1 VILMRSM
8 LPLLL
13 AGALAPGAFAQ
24 LVSAPPADHCEEGT
38 CGKAEMLR
46 RRAAAGLPVSDFAG
60 GAGGY
65 TAREAMTDTDVLHYV
80 LDIEV
85 FPDTEVIT
93 GSNTITVR
101 SLVNNLTQFTFM
113 LRSQYTVT
121 EVLLNGTT
129 PASATTPGAN
139 SYARRVTLD
148 RPYNAGEEF
157 TVKISYTGVAVAR
170 GFGSIVFGHQNNN
183 TANPRT
189 VETLSEAYFAATW
202 WPCKDGDVFLPGDNS
217 DKATMDFS
225 VTAPSIYKTTANGLL
240 HSVTPV
246 SGGKSKYRYITNYPT
261 ATYLIAF
268 ATTVYNSWTLDYVY
282 PLPGGGTGTMPV
294 EFNIWPVLDTP
305 SNRNAWG
312 QAVPMLHAFRPFFGE
327 YPFINEKYGIYHFG
341 FGGGMEHQTNS
352 GQGTFGLSVTAHEL
366 AHQWWGDAVT
376 CKTWN
381 DIWLNEGFATY
392 GEALWEE
399 QRPGSQGLA
408 SYLAAIQARKPSQV
422 SSSVYVYDASDMNRI
437 FSSTYSYRKGAW
449 VLHMLRKVV
458 GDQTFYDILA
468 AYRAQ
473 YEDSAATTDDFAA
486 IASAVAGRDLTW
498 FFTQWVYGSGAPAYA
513 IGTQA
518 VTIGGEPYLRV
529 RLRQTQ
535 NSAWPGAGA
544 PAGYFAMPID
554 LRVDTGAGSQTVTLN
569 NDARTQHF
577 LVPAAA
583 AVTGSELDQF
593 GWVLSTDIVSE
604 PFVAGPP
611 VIVSAA
617 PAPNAGF
624 EQGDPPAQVVV
635 QFSEAITGS
644 AASVTLSDSV
654 GPVAGSTVISGSTA
668 TFTPAAAL
676 QPGPYTVSVSSINAL
691 SGGLALDGETPGTTI
706 VGGGPF
712 PSGNGVAGGA
722 ATWTFFVIASDCGTA
737 DFDGDGDTGTDA
749 DIEAFFACLA
759 GSCCAMCYS
768 GGADFD
774 GDGDTGTDAD
784 IESFFRVLA
793 GGNC

>member
-1 VILMRSM
+1 MRSM

-24 LVSAPPADHCEEGT
+24 LLSAPPADHCEEGT

-46 RRAAAGLPVSDFAG
+46 RRAAAGLPVSDFSGPG
-60 GAGGY
+60 GGGY
-65 TAREAMTDTDVLHYV
+65 TPREAMTDTDVLHYV

-148 RPYNAGEEF
+148 RAYNAGEEF

-183 TANPRT
+183 AANPRT

-246 SGGKSKYRYITNYPT
+246 AGGKSKYRYITNYPT

-408 SYLAAIQARKPSQV
+408 SYLAAMQARKPAQV

-486 IASAVAGRDLTW
+486 IASAVSGRDLTW

-513 IGTQA
+513 VG
-518 VTIGGEPYLRV
+518 VEPVNDANPFLRV
-529 RLRQTQ
+529 RVRQTQ

-554 LRVDTGAGSQTVTLN
+554 LRINTVAGPVTVTLN
-569 NDARTQHF
+569 NNARTQHF
-577 LVPAAA
+577 VVPTPDQINS
-583 AVTGSELDQF
+583 AVLDENS
-593 GWVLSTDIVSE
+593 WVLSTAVVDE
-604 PFVAGPP
+604 PYVAGPP
-611 VIVSAA
+611 AVVRAF
-617 PAPNAGF
+617 PAPGATF
-624 EQGDPPAQVVV
+624 EQGATPQIVVAYLSQSATIPAGSLTV
-635 QFSEAITGS
+635 TGPGG
-644 AASVTLSDSV
+644 L
-654 GPVAGSTVISGSTA
+654 VAGSASSGTGSTVQ
-668 TFTPAAAL
+668 FIPSAAFA
-676 QPGPYTVSVSSINAL
+676 PGVYTVAL
-691 SGGLALDGETPGTTI
+691 SAAVNSGGLALDGETPGTALVQTT
-706 VGGGPF
+706 VL
-712 PSGNGVAGGA
+712 PSGNGQPGGSA
-722 ATWTFFVIASDCGTA
+722 SWTFTVLASDCGTA

-759 GSCCAMCYS
+759 GSCCATCYS
-768 GGADFD
+768 GAADFD